1 MRDALR
7 HRGPDGDGLCRGA
20 GAALGATRL
29 RVIDLDP
36 RADQPFSDPAGV
48 ILASNGEIYNAAELR
63 RRYLGYP
70 FRSRSDAETLLPLY
84 LDRGPAGLADAVGMF
99 AVAIWDD
106 RTGRLT
112 LARDRAGEKPM
123 FWAEHQGAIWFASEI
138 GALLRA
144 GVPARP
150 LDRTALIEYLRL
162 GYVREPRTL
171 HAGIHKVPAG
181 TILTFDG
188 SGVTADRFWDPA
200 PSNVPVPPVVPVVS
214 ALIESAVT
222 RQLASD
228 VPLGVFTSG
237 GLDSSLLATLAARA
251 LGPARV
257 HSFTVGLADR
267 AYDERPWARRL
278 ARELGTPHHEVEIS
292 DAEVPEALDA
302 LAATGEP
309 IGDPAA
315 IPTLLLS
322 RAARRH
328 VTVVLSGEGADELFG
343 GYPTYLGHR
352 HAALFAALPGP
363 VRRALTALVHALPP
377 SRGPVP
383 MGFLLDRVLDAAAL
397 PWRERHEAWF
407 GTGLAGSGLLGPT
420 GAEAGPAAGARHEAA
435 ARPPVVEDDGA
446 RAASG
451 GSWPSRGCT
460 PRTEDV
466 VRMAMRLDYETA
478 LRERLLVKVDRAT
491 MLASLEA
498 RAPFLDPAVTRAA
511 LGAPGRSHVGTFGT
525 KRLLREVARGTVPR
539 FILRRTKRGLSVPLA
554 RWLLGPMAAV
564 LAACRDLPRL
574 TGGLVPAEGLGTLLA
589 DPGAV
594 VRHARALWPLVVLR
608 GWLRVWNLE
617 EAE

>member
-20 GAALGATRL
+20 RAALGATRL

-48 ILASNGEIYNAAELR
+48 ILASNGEIYNAPELR
-63 RRYLGYP
+63 RRYAEYP

-84 LDRGPAGLADAVGMF
+84 LDRGPAGLADAAGMF

-123 FWAEHQGAIWFASEI
+123 FWAEHEGAIWFASEV

-144 GVPARP
+144 GVPAHP

-162 GYVREPRTL
+162 GYVCEPRTL
-171 HAGIHKVPAG
+171 HASIQKVPAG
-181 TILTFDG
+181 TILTFDAAG
-188 SGVTADRFWDPA
+188 ISELRHWDPA
-200 PSNVPVPPVVPVVS
+200 PSDVPVAPAVSALS

-222 RQLASD
+222 SQLAAD

-251 LGPARV
+251 LGPAKV
-257 HSFTVGLADR
+257 HSFTVGFADR

-278 ARELGTPHHEVEIS
+278 ARALGTPHHEVLMS
-292 DAEVPEALDA
+292 DGEVPEALDA

-352 HAALFAALPGP
+352 WAGRVAALPTSARRGL
-363 VRRALTALVHALPP
+363 RALARALPH
-377 SRGPVP
+377 SRAPLPVP
-383 MGFLLDRVLDAAAL
+383 VLLERFLDAASL

-407 GTGLAGSGLLGPT
+407 GTGLAGLGLIGPAEARREAAPRPAVVGDDVT
-420 GAEAGPAAGARHEAA
+420 GA
-435 ARPPVVEDDGA
+435 
-446 RAASG
+446 ASR
-451 GSWPSRGCT
+451 GSWPSRGFT
-460 PRTEDV
+460 PRLFAGDV
-466 VRMAMRLDYETA
+466 DAVAGAMRLDYETA

-554 RWLLGPMAAV
+554 RWLQGPMAAA

-574 TGGLVPAEGLGTLLA
+574 TGGLVPAEGLGTLVS